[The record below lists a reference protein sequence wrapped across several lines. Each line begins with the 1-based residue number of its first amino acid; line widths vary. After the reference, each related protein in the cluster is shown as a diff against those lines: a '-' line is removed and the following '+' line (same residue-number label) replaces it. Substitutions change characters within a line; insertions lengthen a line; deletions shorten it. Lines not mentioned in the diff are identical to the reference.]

1 MKKLS
6 AEFLGTFVMLAVGT
20 GAVAI
25 DDESVLGIALAFGVS
40 VGLMIL
46 MFGKVSGAHFNPV
59 VSITFAL
66 HGKMAKREL
75 IPYLLAQCLGAAAG
89 SFLVYSLKNKPEGL
103 TLPSEELSTFL
114 AFGIEIG
121 ITFVLMF
128 VILRAPCMVGPSIS
142 RIATLVGATIAIN
155 AYLFGPMT
163 GASMNPA
170 RTLGPAW
177 VAGNLDFLWLYV
189 FAPCTGGLIALAIH
203 KAVPPKEKGCC

>member
-1 MKKLS
+1 MKKLR
-6 AEFLGTFVMLAVGT
+6 AEFLGTFVMVAVGT

-25 DDESVLGIALAFGVS
+25 DDESVLGIALAFGVA

-46 MFGKVSGAHFNPV
+46 LFGKVSGAHFNPV
-59 VSITFAL
+59 VSITFTL

-89 SFLVYSLKNKPEGL
+89 AFLVYALNDEPAGL
-103 TLPSEELSTFL
+103 TLPTEELSALL

-128 VILRAPCMVGPSIS
+128 MILRGPCLVGPSIT
-142 RIATLVGATIAIN
+142 RIAILVGATIAVN

-189 FAPCTGGLIALAIH
+189 LAPCTGGLIALVIH
-203 KAVPPKEKGCC
+203 KAVPPKKKGCC

>member
-1 MKKLS
+1 MKKLR
-6 AEFLGTFVMLAVGT
+6 AEFLGTFVMVAVGT

-25 DDESVLGIALAFGVS
+25 DDESVLGIALAFGVA

-46 MFGKVSGAHFNPV
+46 LFGKVSGAHFNPV
-59 VSITFAL
+59 VSITFTL

-89 SFLVYSLKNKPEGL
+89 AFLVYALNDEPAGL
-103 TLPSEELSTFL
+103 TLPTEELSTLL
-114 AFGIEIG
+114 AFGIETG

-128 VILRAPCMVGPSIS
+128 MILRGPCLVGPSIT
-142 RIATLVGATIAIN
+142 RIAILVGATIAVN

-189 FAPCTGGLIALAIH
+189 LAPCTGGLIALVIH
-203 KAVPPKEKGCC
+203 KAVPPKKKGCC

>member
-1 MKKLS
+1 MKKLR
-6 AEFLGTFVMLAVGT
+6 AEFLGTFVMVAVGT

-25 DDESVLGIALAFGVS
+25 DDESVLGIALAFGVA

-46 MFGKVSGAHFNPV
+46 LFGKVSGAHFNPV
-59 VSITFAL
+59 VSITFTL

-89 SFLVYSLKNKPEGL
+89 AFLVYALNDEPAGL
-103 TLPSEELSTFL
+103 TLPTEELSTLL

-128 VILRAPCMVGPSIS
+128 MILRGPCLVGPSIT
-142 RIATLVGATIAIN
+142 RIAILVGATIAVN

-189 FAPCTGGLIALAIH
+189 LAPCTGGLIALVIH
-203 KAVPPKEKGCC
+203 KAVPPKKKGCC

>member
-1 MKKLS
+1 MKKWI
-6 AEFLGTFVMLAVGT
+6 AEFFGTFVMVAAGT

-25 DDESVLGIALAFGVS
+25 DDESALGIALAFGVA
-40 VGLMIL
+40 VGFMIL
-46 MFGKVSGAHFNPV
+46 LFGKVSGAHFNPV
-59 VSITFAL
+59 VSITFTL

-75 IPYLLAQCLGAAAG
+75 IPYLLAQCLGATAG
-89 SFLVYSLKNKPEGL
+89 ALLVYALNDKPAGL
-103 TLPSEELSTFL
+103 TLPTEDLSTHL

-121 ITFVLMF
+121 ITFALMF
-128 VILRAPCMVGPSIS
+128 MILRAPCLVGPSIT
-142 RIATLVGATIAIN
+142 RIAILVGTTIGVN

-189 FAPCTGGLIALAIH
+189 LAPITGGLIALAIH

>member
-1 MKKLS
+1 MKKLR
-6 AEFLGTFVMLAVGT
+6 AEFLGTFVMVAVGT

-25 DDESVLGIALAFGVS
+25 DDESVLGIALAFGVA

-46 MFGKVSGAHFNPV
+46 LFGKVSGAHFNPV
-59 VSITFAL
+59 VSITFTL

-89 SFLVYSLKNKPEGL
+89 AFLVYALNDKPAGL
-103 TLPSEELSTFL
+103 TLPTEELSTFL

-128 VILRAPCMVGPSIS
+128 MILRGPCLVGPSIT
-142 RIATLVGATIAIN
+142 RIAILVGATIAVN

-189 FAPCTGGLIALAIH
+189 LAPCTGGLIALVIH
-203 KAVPPKEKGCC
+203 KAVPPKKKGCC

>member
-1 MKKLS
+1 MKKLR
-6 AEFLGTFVMLAVGT
+6 AEFLGTFVMVAAGT
-20 GAVAI
+20 GAVALGM
-25 DDESVLGIALAFGVS
+25 SVLGIALAFGIA

-46 MFGKVSGAHFNPV
+46 LFGKVSGAHFNPV
-59 VSITFAL
+59 VSITFTL

-89 SFLVYSLKNKPEGL
+89 AFLVYALNDKPAGL
-103 TLPSEELSTFL
+103 TLPTEELSTLL

-128 VILRAPCMVGPSIS
+128 MILRAPCLVGPSIT
-142 RIATLVGATIAIN
+142 RIAILVGATIAVN

-189 FAPCTGGLIALAIH
+189 LAPCTGGLIALVIH
-203 KAVPPKEKGCC
+203 KAVPPKKKGCC

>member
-1 MKKLS
+1 MKKLR
-6 AEFLGTFVMLAVGT
+6 AEFLGTFVMVAVGT

-25 DDESVLGIALAFGVS
+25 DDESVLGIALAFGVA

-46 MFGKVSGAHFNPV
+46 LFGKVSGAHFNPV
-59 VSITFAL
+59 VSITFTL

-89 SFLVYSLKNKPEGL
+89 AFLVYALNDEPAGL
-103 TLPSEELSTFL
+103 TLPTEELSTLL

-128 VILRAPCMVGPSIS
+128 MILRAPCLVGPSIT
-142 RIATLVGATIAIN
+142 RIAILVGATIAVN

-189 FAPCTGGLIALAIH
+189 LAPCTGGLIALVIH
-203 KAVPPKEKGCC
+203 KAVPPKKKGCC